1 MEMSSHLISTFG
13 KSSESFQLF
22 RRCAGSRKVVL
33 RSHPKKTT
41 KVVTLVIGPTPL
53 DPLSPSRDICVKF
66 LNLPYMANFYD
77 LLQGVPKK
85 RVISEKWSLWATGLS

>member
-1 MEMSSHLISTFG
+1 M
-13 KSSESFQLF
+13 
-22 RRCAGSRKVVL
+22 
-33 RSHPKKTT
+33 
-41 KVVTLVIGPTPL
+41 TLVIGPTPL

-85 RVISEKWSLWATGLS
+85 RVISEKWSLWATGFQFDPLEAEKLRLKVAYPK